1 MALTFCSLFSPP
13 CLCRSCCVC
22 FSFLGGAAQIGTSAY
37 RWQTAKKRVEQNLK
51 EATKDWTYS
60 EPPKQRSD
68 ISLKRTGA
76 GDVKETL
83 VETEDVPALGNFSS
97 ESNVV

>member
-1 MALTFCSLFSPP
+1 M
-13 CLCRSCCVC
+13 C
-22 FSFLGGAAQIGTSAY
+22 FSFLGGGGAIGTSAY

-76 GDVKETL
+76 GDVKEAL